1 MLLVTEE
8 CKLLEIVDLSSND
21 LGGELNSGILKWE
34 NLQLL
39 SLAGSRFSGDLPDW
53 IFSFQDPRLLDLS
66 NNRFSGFILDG
77 DYNVS
82 FDFNGGANGDYDGT
96 QDLLDA
102 AFFFFLKSNSYK
114 YIFW

>member
-39 SLAGSRFSGDLPDW
+39 SLAGSRFSGDLPD
-53 IFSFQDPRLLDLS
+53 
-66 NNRFSGFILDG
+66 
-77 DYNVS
+77 
-82 FDFNGGANGDYDGT
+82 
-96 QDLLDA
+96 
-102 AFFFFLKSNSYK
+102 
-114 YIFW
+114 